1 MCHQL
6 VQCTN
11 CDLVYAD
18 QPLSENELA
27 HAYHVA
33 DYDSSEEANDA
44 AKAYILAIQPALGR
58 LARRQS
64 ALEIGT
70 GPGIFLDYLSR
81 EGFTEL
87 VGVEPSSAAIAAAPE
102 YRRAWIREGM
112 FEEKD
117 FAPESFDLICCFM
130 TMEHVR
136 DPDIVASTAFHLLR
150 PGGAFVT
157 VTHDYRSLVNRLLGR
172 HSPIIDI
179 EHMQLF
185 SERSLRYLFESAG
198 YTGVTVNTFANTYSL
213 RYWIRLAPLPRGIKS
228 GLSSLM
234 ASLGM
239 DNAKLNLNVGNL
251 ITVGFKNVHVAEVT
265 RRNRFTHHI
274 ISNLRRNRFI
284 RFLAVGGVNTLFGFG
299 AYSLLILTGMA
310 VWLALLVSMLLG
322 TMFNFLT
329 TGGYVFQK
337 LSLARFPRFV
347 LCYLLVYF
355 INLELIELILTL
367 LNNKILAQAIL
378 VFPMAMLSYFL
389 MARFVFASR

>member
-1 MCHQL
+1 MGKSRSCPVCHTDFEKAKLFVKNNIDPAKLSGYSFASRKEPEYMCHQL

-27 HAYHVA
+27 HAYHAA

-58 LARRQS
+58 LARRQR

-70 GPGIFLDYLSR
+70 GTGIFLEYLSR

-102 YRRAWIREGM
+102 YRRAWIHEGM
-112 FEEKD
+112 FDEEN

-136 DPDIVASTAFHLLR
+136 DPDIVASAAFRLLR

-157 VTHDYRSLVNRLLGR
+157 VTHDYRSLGNRLLGR
-172 HSPIIDI
+172 RSPIIDI

-185 SERSLRYLFESAG
+185 SERSVRYLFESVG
-198 YTGVTVNTFANTYSL
+198 YTGVTVNTVVNAYSL
-213 RYWIRLAPLPRGIKS
+213 RYWMRLVPLPRSIKS

-234 ASLGM
+234 AAVGI
-239 DNAKLNLNVGNL
+239 DNVKLKLNVGNI
-251 ITVGFKNVHVAEVT
+251 ITVGFKNV
-265 RRNRFTHHI
+265 
-274 ISNLRRNRFI
+274 
-284 RFLAVGGVNTLFGFG
+284 
-299 AYSLLILTGMA
+299 
-310 VWLALLVSMLLG
+310 
-322 TMFNFLT
+322 
-329 TGGYVFQK
+329 
-337 LSLARFPRFV
+337 
-347 LCYLLVYF
+347 
-355 INLELIELILTL
+355 
-367 LNNKILAQAIL
+367 
-378 VFPMAMLSYFL
+378 
-389 MARFVFASR
+389 